1 MDSEAPSVQEPQPV
15 EEMESS
21 SDPVT
26 QDPAPAPAPPPVGAG
41 PSEEQEP
48 PTSTPSRSD
57 GSEDIKGN
65 VLINLLSLSLVY
77 FYLIHLQ

>member
-26 QDPAPAPAPPPVGAG
+26 QDPAPAPSPPGAG
-41 PSEEQEP
+41 QSEEQEP

-65 VLINLLSLSLVY
+65 VQINLLSLSLVY